1 MQNKLRNDNRILEF
15 VKKHKDIIACT
26 GILFF
31 SFFLLRSAFYGTSS
45 PDESFYLTIPY
56 RIIKGDLF
64 LIDEWHASQF
74 SAFLLYLP
82 MKLFLMVN
90 GSTDGII
97 LFFRCLFV
105 LCQTLVS
112 YFTFFKLKKY
122 GTLPAF
128 LSSVVFLLYVTET
141 VNMLDYYTMSLM
153 GFQVTA
159 LVLFCSDKLTA
170 PKLIFAGIVFACVVV
185 AQPFNCAIYF
195 IYTVSVLIFMV
206 IKKKKSISECCK
218 KYLSLRC
225 WLLIT
230 TGIIAVASV
239 FFAFVLSRMSLYDF
253 FGNLSTIF
261 GGHDHTLPFADTGKT
276 DMFSYLTIIKT
287 LIRIA
292 PIGFYISVVLA
303 VFLIFDRKNT
313 QRRNIRLFIS
323 LIAIVLLI
331 AESAV
336 ISSTDMIATLF
347 RPYIL
352 FVLTFASLMLSKK
365 KDTNLILIAFSGI
378 AYVIFL
384 GVISQALDYV
394 GVIGLVISNT
404 ALAPSLKQLFEE
416 ISSKRTDENGRI
428 KPYNTI
434 TKILCGICALVFVFD
449 IISGIAIK
457 LTDDTMALGIER
469 QTVIAE
475 EKLNKGPLKGI
486 NVTSKAAETY
496 YNIIKDTEE
505 MKNNS
510 CEKILVANLTPWIY
524 FCFDDSPA
532 TFTTWYIE
540 EEFDLYDDYYENK
553 QRIPQ
558 CIYILNQEYY
568 YGFNYADNAESHKAF
583 FESLFTLKET
593 QGKAGYILYIEK
605 N

>member
-1 MQNKLRNDNRILEF
+1 MPNKLRNDNSIIEF
-15 VKKHKDIIACT
+15 VKKYKDIFACA

-31 SFFLLRSAFYGTSS
+31 AFFVLRSAFYGTSS

-82 MKLFLMVN
+82 MKLYLLIN
-90 GSTDGII
+90 GNTDGII
-97 LFFRCLFV
+97 LYFRCLFV

-159 LVLFCSDKLTA
+159 LTLFCSDKLTS
-170 PKLIFAGIVFACVVV
+170 PKLIFTGIVFACVVV
-185 AQPFNCAIYF
+185 AQPFNCIIYF
-195 IYTVSVLIFMV
+195 IYTLATIIFSVV
-206 IKKKKSISECCK
+206 KKNKKSVTEYCEN
-218 KYLSLRC
+218 YFSLRC
-225 WLLIT
+225 WGFIT
-230 TGIIAVASV
+230 AGIAAVAGV
-239 FFAFVLSRMSLYDF
+239 FFAFILSRMSLSDF
-253 FGNLSTIF
+253 FGNFGTIF

-276 DMFSYLTIIKT
+276 DMFSYFTIIKT

-292 PIGFYISVVLA
+292 PVGFYISVILA
-303 VFLIFDRKNT
+303 VLLIYDRKNT
-313 QRRNIRLFIS
+313 QRRNLRLFIS
-323 LIAIVLLI
+323 LIAMVILV

-336 ISSTDMIATLF
+336 ISSTDIIATLF

-352 FVLTFASLMLSKK
+352 FVLTFVSLILTQK
-365 KDTNLILIAFSGI
+365 KDKNLILIAFSGI
-378 AYVIFL
+378 AYIIFL

-416 ISSKRTDENGRI
+416 ISSKRNNNES
-428 KPYNTI
+428 KKSSFNTI
-434 TKILCGICALVFVFD
+434 TKIFCGVCALVFVFD
-449 IISGIAIK
+449 IASGTAIK
-457 LTDDTMALGIER
+457 LTDDTMAVGVEG
-469 QTVIAE
+469 QTVKAE
-475 EKLNKGPLKGI
+475 ATLDKGPLKGI
-486 NVTSKAAETY
+486 RVSGKTAETY
-496 YNIIKDTEE
+496 YNIIDDTEE
-505 MKNNS
+505 IKNNS
-510 CEKILVANLTPWIY
+510 CEKVLVASLTPWIY

-540 EEFDLYDDYYENK
+540 EEFDLYNEYYIDK
-553 QRIPQ
+553 DRIPQ
-558 CIYILNQEYY
+558 CIYVLNQNYY

-583 FESLFTLKET
+583 FENMFNTKEAE
-593 QGKAGYILYIEK
+593 GKAGYILYAE
-605 N
+605 